1 MHFGSDA
8 FNNQTYSTLSCL
20 TFLRVLNTSTW
31 STWRI
36 LAVGNAPL
44 LEPNEY
50 QIMNL
55 FANQNVL

>member
-8 FNNQTYSTLSCL
+8 LNNQTYSTLSCL
-20 TFLRVLNTSTW
+20 TFLRVLNISTW

-36 LAVGNAPL
+36 LAVGNALL
-44 LEPNEY
+44 LERNEY